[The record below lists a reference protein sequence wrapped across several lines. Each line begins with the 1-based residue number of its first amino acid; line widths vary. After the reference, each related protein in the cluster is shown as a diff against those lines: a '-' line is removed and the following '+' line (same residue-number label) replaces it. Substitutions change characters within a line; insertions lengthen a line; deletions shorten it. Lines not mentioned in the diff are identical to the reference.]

1 MDRAIAHAAVGGPRM
16 SEKQDPHVTAS
27 NAQLPPTMVRA
38 TLRWDAVSLRWRDL
52 AERRKD
58 HFVEL
63 YQTGRWRH

>member
-1 MDRAIAHAAVGGPRM
+1 M